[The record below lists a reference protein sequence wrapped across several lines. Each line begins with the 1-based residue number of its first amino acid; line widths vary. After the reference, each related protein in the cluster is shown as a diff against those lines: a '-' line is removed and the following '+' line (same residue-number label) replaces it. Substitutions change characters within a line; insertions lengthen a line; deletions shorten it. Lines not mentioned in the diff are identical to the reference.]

1 MSKDENY
8 PSEAQL
14 LASLIKRSGSIGM
27 NMASVQR
34 SHRFPLHIFVQIENM
49 ARMADVSVSTIINQ
63 LLSVGLEAV
72 KENLT
77 EDEISQITFI
87 KPEQIERP
95 TKSLKVDFVPV
106 EEKFKK

>member
-63 LLSVGLEAV
+63 LLSVGLESV

-77 EDEISQITFI
+77 EDEISQITLI